1 MLQGSAGRRH
11 DNRDRSRSTQRRSNR
26 RSKMRNN
33 DIDALAYEFV
43 GKLFGAIASPPCVVE
58 LGYDV
63 LT

>member
-1 MLQGSAGRRH
+1 
-11 DNRDRSRSTQRRSNR
+11 
-26 RSKMRNN
+26 MRNN